1 MVRLAGIR
9 ILCKV
14 IKTEEPFPK
23 EVIHAVSKVAV
34 KCLIMDVDQ
43 KLKVPWKA
51 AGSNF
56 MAFAKNSLLERILP
70 VP

>member
-1 MVRLAGIR
+1 MNT
-9 ILCKV
+9 KV

-56 MAFAKNSLLERILP
+56 MAFAK
-70 VP
+70 